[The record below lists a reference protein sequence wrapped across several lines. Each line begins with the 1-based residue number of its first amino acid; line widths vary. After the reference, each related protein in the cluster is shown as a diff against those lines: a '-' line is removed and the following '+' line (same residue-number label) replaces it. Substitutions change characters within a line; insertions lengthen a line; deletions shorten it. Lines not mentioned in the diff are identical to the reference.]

1 MFYSL
6 VAAVVSYNLGY
17 WLSWYDFFTN
27 DDEKERQDN
36 NTTFSG
42 KHYLGQSATCPML
55 LSATHLT
62 GTSG

>member
-6 VAAVVSYNLGY
+6 VAAIVSYNLGY

-42 KHYLGQSATCPML
+42 KHYLGQLTSCQVL
-55 LSATHLT
+55 LSAAHLT
-62 GTSG
+62 RICG